1 MITMSRFDETY
12 DCIFCLFCNNEVTER
27 QKMGKTAHQVMSKF
41 RELDKSILE
50 VCKKHEDELSTVVK
64 GRMSFVND

>member
-1 MITMSRFDETY
+1 
-12 DCIFCLFCNNEVTER
+12 
-27 QKMGKTAHQVMSKF
+27 MGKTAHQVMSKF